1 MSHVLSLQVKTKANF
16 ALQVR
21 RHNPLAMFSSV
32 LSNRARSLRIRNFND
47 FAVDVSAN
55 SLPQWIFITPNM
67 VNDAHDT
74 DIDFTSQWLNYFISP
89 LLADKRFN
97 NDRTLILLT
106 FDEDESR
113 ASGNQIY
120 TLALGGAIPI
130 DLRGTSDSTCKS
142 PFSIIS
148 SLLRDKLLTNFL

>member
-1 MSHVLSLQVKTKANF
+1 MSPLLSFGIKVKADRDLK
-16 ALQVR
+16 VR

-32 LSNRARSLRIRNFND
+32 MSNRARSSRIRNFND

-55 SLPQWIFITPNM
+55 SLPQWMFITPNM

-74 DIDFTSQWLNYFISP
+74 DIDFSSEWLNYFLIP

-97 NDRTLILLT
+97 NDRTLVLLT

-113 ASGNQIY
+113 ASGNRIY
-120 TLALGGAIPI
+120 TLALGGAIHVN
-130 DLRGTSDSTCKS
+130 LRGTSDSTCKS
-142 PFSIIS
+142 RSFL
-148 SLLRDKLLTNFL
+148 SLLRGRVLTNFL